1 MGPSSRDIRLW
12 RPESG
17 SSRCRTFI
25 IAHCQA
31 LEGAWPLS
39 GQGFSVETG
48 QSYQSKRG
56 SPSPLLLVLVVLVLL
71 PTPFPSSPWARVH
84 RADPSAVLGVPLP
97 SPIPPHRPR
106 KGTVDFTMC

>member
-1 MGPSSRDIRLW
+1 MG
-12 RPESG
+12 
-17 SSRCRTFI
+17 TFI
-25 IAHCQA
+25 ITHCQA
-31 LEGAWPLS
+31 LEGAWPVRTRIFRRDWAKLPVKTGKPFSPPLS
-39 GQGFSVETG
+39 LLPF
-48 QSYQSKRG
+48 
-56 SPSPLLLVLVVLVLL
+56 LLVLVVLVLL